1 MRKYIVLEKAVTM
14 GSCDNLIRRII
25 IYETEKEGVYIFLSS
40 SEDDIGCDADYW
52 FEDVKSAEIY
62 CKDYGIQQNDWI
74 EAEDP
79 LPNCQDDF
87 IRPVRIKGRNIGNP
101 QFGEYEIL
109 NDGVW
114 VDFSID

>member
-62 CKDYGIQQNDWI
+62 CKDYGIQQNDCRTI
-74 EAEDP
+74 G
-79 LPNCQDDF
+79 LKQ
-87 IRPVRIKGRNIGNP
+87 RILYQIVKMILSAP
-101 QFGEYEIL
+101 FG
-109 NDGVW
+109 
-114 VDFSID
+114 